1 MLIRVCNRIG
11 YKITMQDELIAI
23 KGIKDGLLIHLNTT
37 EEWLSITEELASRID
52 EKLDFFAGAN
62 VTVDLG
68 NRPVPKYELS
78 SLKALLERRGLTLT
92 VVLSDSDTTN
102 KSATALDL
110 RTETGNVVPGRKAE
124 TTIPM
129 NSEETG
135 TQGVMFRRTLRSGR
149 TIHSD
154 GHVIVYGDVNPG
166 AKIIATGD
174 IIVWGKLR
182 GTVHAGANGDENAI
196 VCALD
201 MSPNQL
207 RIAGYIVTSPPG
219 KRGDVYPEVA
229 LIRNNQIVVQARD

>member
-1 MLIRVCNRIG
+1 
-11 YKITMQDELIAI
+11 MQDGLITI
-23 KGIKDGLLIHLNTT
+23 KGIKDGLLISLNTT
-37 EEWLSITEELASRID
+37 EEWQSIIGELATRID
-52 EKLDFFAGAN
+52 EKADFFAGAN

-78 SLKALLERRGLTLT
+78 SLKALLERRKLALT

-102 KSATALDL
+102 QSAIALDM
-110 RTETGNVVPGRKAE
+110 RIETGNIVPGRQTQE
-124 TTIPM
+124 TMPINP
-129 NSEETG
+129 EETG
-135 TQGVMFRRTLRSGR
+135 TRGVMFRRTLRSGR

-154 GHVIVYGDVNPG
+154 GHVVVYGDVNPG

-182 GTVHAGANGDENAI
+182 GTVHAGANGDESAI

-207 RIAGYIVTSPPG
+207 RIASYIVTSPPG
-219 KRGDVYPEVA
+219 KRGDIYPEVA
-229 LIRNNQIVVQARD
+229 LIRDNQIVVEARD

>member
-1 MLIRVCNRIG
+1 
-11 YKITMQDELIAI
+11 MQDGLITI
-23 KGIKDGLLIHLNTT
+23 KGIKDGLLINLNTT
-37 EEWLSITEELASRID
+37 EEWQSITEELATRID
-52 EKLDFFAGAN
+52 EKADFFAGAT

-78 SLKALLERRGLTLT
+78 SLKALLERRKLTLT

-102 KSATALDL
+102 QSAIALDM
-110 RTETGNVVPGRKAE
+110 RIETGNIVPGREAQE
-124 TTIPM
+124 TIPI

-135 TQGVMFRRTLRSGR
+135 TPGVLFRRTLRSGR

-182 GTVHAGANGDENAI
+182 GTVHAGASGDESAI

-207 RIAGYIVTSPPG
+207 RIASYIVTSPPG

-229 LIRNNQIVVQARD
+229 LIRDNQIVVEARD